1 MQIAAML
8 NELDISGAK
17 IEQAIRLGKK
27 QPESD
32 NSKPRPLKIVFD
44 TEENKFQVI
53 RKAKNLRD
61 KKDGGWE
68 RVFVHQD
75 LTPKQREERSKLV

>member
-32 NSKPRPLKIVFD
+32 NSKPQPLKIVFD
-44 TEENKFQVI
+44 TEENKMKVI
-53 RKAKNLRD
+53 IKAKNLRQ
-61 KKDGGWE
+61 KGWRLGE
-68 RVFVHQD
+68 SICAPGLD
-75 LTPKQREERSKLV
+75 TKTES